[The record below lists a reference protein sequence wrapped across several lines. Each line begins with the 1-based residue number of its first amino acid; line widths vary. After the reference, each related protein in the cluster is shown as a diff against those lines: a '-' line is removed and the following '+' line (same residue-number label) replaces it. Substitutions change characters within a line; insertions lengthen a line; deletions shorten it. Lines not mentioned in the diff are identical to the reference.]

1 MRRKIFDRLVQW
13 KNESKGTS
21 ALLIEGAR
29 RVGKSYIV
37 EEFAKKEYD
46 SYVLI
51 NFSNT
56 SSRIK
61 NLFVN
66 DLHDIPMLLQKL
78 SNLTSTRFFER
89 RTLIVFDEVQKWPRA
104 REAIK
109 FLVAD
114 GRYDYIETG
123 SLISIHENVRDI
135 VIPSEEEKVK
145 MYPMDFE
152 EFCWALGDEVTIP
165 TIREHFESKTPFG
178 DDVHSSILDTFRKYM
193 VIGGMP
199 QVVKEYIATRDFSK
213 VERIKKQIIDLYK
226 EDIGKR
232 TRANKRKTAALFESI
247 PSELSKHDKVFKI
260 TDVDKNGKFANYEN
274 PIYWLED
281 SMIANLCY
289 NASAPNVALGLNKD
303 LSKMKIYSG
312 DTGLLVTMAIDMNV
326 STEHEIYID
335 ILQDRL
341 HINEGMF
348 AENVVAQIL
357 RSRGHRLFFHAF
369 YKGDEDGKSSKN
381 RSEVDFM
388 IRSGNR
394 ISVIEVKTG
403 RSTLHSSLDHL
414 MDRYAKHLGQ
424 CYVLHTKDLRKEG
437 NLIYLPIYMAICL

>member
-1 MRRKIFDRLVQW
+1 
-13 KNESKGTS
+13 
-21 ALLIEGAR
+21 
-29 RVGKSYIV
+29 
-37 EEFAKKEYD
+37 
-46 SYVLI
+46 
-51 NFSNT
+51 
-56 SSRIK
+56 
-61 NLFVN
+61 
-66 DLHDIPMLLQKL
+66 
-78 SNLTSTRFFER
+78 
-89 RTLIVFDEVQKWPRA
+89 
-104 REAIK
+104 
-109 FLVAD
+109 
-114 GRYDYIETG
+114 
-123 SLISIHENVRDI
+123 
-135 VIPSEEEKVK
+135 
-145 MYPMDFE
+145 
-152 EFCWALGDEVTIP
+152 
-165 TIREHFESKTPFG
+165 
-178 DDVHSSILDTFRKYM
+178 
-193 VIGGMP
+193 
-199 QVVKEYIATRDFSK
+199 
-213 VERIKKQIIDLYK
+213 
-226 EDIGKR
+226 KR

-260 TDVDKNGKFANYEN
+260 TDVDKNGKFANYED

-303 LSKMKIYSG
+303 LSTMKIYSG

>member
-165 TIREHFESKTPFG
+165 TIREHFELKTPLG

-199 QVVKEYIATRDFSK
+199 QVVKEYITTRDFSK

-247 PSELSKHDKVFKI
+247 PSELAKHNKVFKI
-260 TDVDKNGKFANYEN
+260 TDVDKNGKFANYED
-274 PIYWLED
+274 PISWLED

-303 LSKMKIYSG
+303 LSTMKIYSG
-312 DTGLLVTMAIDMNV
+312 DTGLLVTLAIDMNV

-369 YKGDEDGKSSKN
+369 YKEGGDGKSSKN

-414 MDRYAKHLGQ
+414 MDKYTKHLGQ
-424 CYVLHTKDLRKEG
+424 CYVLHTKDLRKERD
-437 NLIYLPIYMAICL
+437 LLYLPIYMAICL